1 MLWSKSFLGLN
12 FIFLCF
18 GVMITCDYSE
28 FKTIAKKI
36 LTKDKTEP
44 LKLLKRYSSIKVKTY
59 VVHNMLNLLRWP
71 EAIYMRVG
79 YLSVFGFRNN

>member
-1 MLWSKSFLGLN
+1 MNINHCVKRAVS
-12 FIFLCF
+12 
-18 GVMITCDYSE
+18 
-28 FKTIAKKI
+28 
-36 LTKDKTEP
+36 

-71 EAIYMRVG
+71 KPIYMRVG